1 MLRAA
6 ERLLGAGLFLS
17 VLITLG
23 GCGGTSA
30 TPAGAAALSP
40 APSGGASS
48 NAGATGGTPGSGSGP
63 VTSPP
68 SNPTPGPQPTPTSV
82 ETIYV
87 PVSGT
92 SGTGASGYN
101 IDPNSGQ
108 LKKIGD
114 FSSGAVGFGAYSAD
128 PQNRIYISNNGPSD
142 CYKGFCSMDTRFSTL
157 VRNTVTGALKIGMDN
172 VLVPKRFNGIAIL
185 PSAKFAY
192 TVEWTDE
199 DATSPKIRG
208 FRIDVTTGTLTQID
222 IGEVPFGLWG
232 PLFAHPKLPF
242 LYAFE
247 DRCCGVAPVTKLHVW
262 SVDDNTGHVTELSTS
277 PTILAKPAEFW
288 PTISKDG
295 SYFYG
300 AMPLPLNS
308 EIDVMRM
315 DANGV
320 PQSITLASITTQPF
334 PDFNA
339 FLVHPSGTIVYGWGW
354 HHNADG
360 TAKAAIHAYRLDAR
374 TNTFSDLD
382 LTSKVP
388 SIDLMPLGFDASG
401 KHFYLG
407 RSADLPFA
415 VYNVDPDSGDL
426 TLASYGVVN

>member
-1 MLRAA
+1 MVRAA

-17 VLITLG
+17 VVITLG

-30 TPAGAAALSP
+30 TPAGVAALSS
-40 APSGGASS
+40 APSGSASS
-48 NAGATGGTPGSGSGP
+48 NPGATGGTAASGSGP
-63 VTSPP
+63 VTSTPP
-68 SNPTPGPQPTPTSV
+68 NPTAPQPTPTVV

-87 PVSGT
+87 PTTGT
-92 SGTGASGYN
+92 SGMGATGYN
-101 IDPNSGQ
+101 IDPDSGH
-108 LKKIGD
+108 LKKVGD
-114 FSSGAVGFGAYSAD
+114 FSSGALGFGAYSSD
-128 PQNRIYISNNGPSD
+128 PQHRIYISNNGPSD
-142 CYKGFCSMDTRFSTL
+142 CYKGYCTMDTRFSTL
-157 VRNTVTGALKIGMDN
+157 VRNTATGALSIGMDN

-222 IGEVPFGLWG
+222 IGDVPFGVWG
-232 PLFAHPKLPF
+232 QLFAHPKLPF

-247 DRCCGVAPVTKLHVW
+247 DRCCGIAPVTKLHVW
-262 SVDDNTGHVTELSTS
+262 SVDDNTGRVTELSTS
-277 PTILAKPAEFW
+277 PTILSKPMEFW
-288 PTISKDG
+288 PTISNDG
-295 SYFYG
+295 TYFYA
-300 AMPLPLNS
+300 AMPIPLFS

-320 PQSITLASITTQPF
+320 PQGTPLASAATQPF
-334 PDFNA
+334 PEFNA
-339 FLVHPSGTIVYGWGW
+339 FLVYPNGTIVYGWGW

-360 TAKAAIHAYRLDAR
+360 TAKAAIHAYRLDTR

-382 LTSKVP
+382 LSAKVP
-388 SIDLMPLGFDASG
+388 RIDLMPLGFDASG

-415 VYNVDPDSGDL
+415 VYNVDPNSGDL
-426 TLASYGVVN
+426 TLVSYGPVN